1 MSMPD
6 PAASRTPQ
14 LCASCGGPTDPPS
27 VLSWPTLHD
36 PTTGVAGIQ
45 LLKEVGS
52 RLLGLARRYGRWSC
66 ALHLRVCGMTEAL
79 RSLSRPEQT
88 MLLRWMGRRLDR
100 CLRETDVVARV
111 GPERFAIVLSDLW
124 EPEACAGVASRVL
137 REVATMRVPGPR
149 GFSDVR
155 VGVAIFPTDADDLD
169 VLLHHAASACDRP
182 HAPGASVEYHDPL
195 LGAKLQAGLEI
206 AQILKEGPDTIR
218 SQMFLAFQ
226 PIFSLDGNHL
236 VGAEALSRWQHPSRG
251 TLVASSFIPEAERTG
266 RIFTID
272 RWALESA
279 LTQTHDWHQNGWDG
293 WVSVNMSARSFST
306 PHVLPL
312 VLNMLQDTDVEPD
325 SLVIEVTESDR
336 LRELPAARDTIAEL
350 QQHGVR
356 VAIDD
361 FGSGYASFQYVN
373 ELDASFIKID
383 RSFLVAA
390 ETESR
395 HARLLESMIDM
406 AHQLEKPV
414 ISEGVETADQRS
426 RLVDAGC
433 DFMQGWIAGEAIAG
447 PSFEHRWLA

>member
-1 MSMPD
+1 MSMSE
-6 PAASRTPQ
+6 PAESRVPQ
-14 LCASCGGPTDPPS
+14 LCTSCGGPTDPS
-27 VLSWPTLHD
+27 AASWPALRD
-36 PTTGVAGIQ
+36 PMTGVAGLQ
-45 LLKEVGS
+45 LLREVGS

-66 ALHLRVCGMTEAL
+66 ALHLRLGGMTNVL

-88 MLLRWMGRRLDR
+88 MLLQWIGRRLSR
-100 CLRETDVVARV
+100 CLRDTDVVARV

-137 REVATMRVPGPR
+137 RELTNMRVPGRR

-169 VLLHHAASACDRP
+169 VLLHHAAAACDRP
-182 HAPGASVEYHDPL
+182 HMQGTSIAYHDPV
-195 LGAKLQAGLEI
+195 LGAKLRAGLEI
-206 AQILKEGPDTIR
+206 AQVLKNGPDSIR

-226 PIFSLDGNHL
+226 PIFSLDGNRL
-236 VGAEALSRWQHPSRG
+236 VGAEALSRWQHPTRG

-279 LTQTHDWHQNGWDG
+279 LAQTHEWHQDGWDG

-306 PHVLPL
+306 PHVVPL
-312 VLNMLQDTDVEPD
+312 VLNTLRDTDVEPD
-325 SLVIEVTESDR
+325 ALVIEVTESDR
-336 LRELPAARDTIAEL
+336 LRELPAAGDTIAEL
-350 QQHGVR
+350 QQHGIR

-406 AHQLEKPV
+406 AHKLEKPV
-414 ISEGVETADQRS
+414 ISEGVETPDQRA

-447 PSFEHRWLA
+447 SSFEHRWLA